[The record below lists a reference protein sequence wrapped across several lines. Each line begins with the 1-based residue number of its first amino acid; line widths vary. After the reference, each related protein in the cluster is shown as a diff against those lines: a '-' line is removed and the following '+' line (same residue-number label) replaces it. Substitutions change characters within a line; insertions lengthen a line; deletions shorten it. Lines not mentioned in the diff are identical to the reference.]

1 MHLHGGLIIANQII
15 QDKHWSKY
23 IDETIQQF
31 SFRMVHRSCQ
41 EKPDWKMQRNG
52 VLQQGTPA
60 LKSGRLE
67 MLENILNSYLH
78 S

>member
-1 MHLHGGLIIANQII
+1 MSGKAGLEDA
-15 QDKHWSKY
+15 
-23 IDETIQQF
+23 
-31 SFRMVHRSCQ
+31 
-41 EKPDWKMQRNG
+41 EKW